1 VLFRSVAPFRQLT
14 EDTTRTDYFI
24 TQVEVLRSRD
34 LARKTLEKLH
44 LLSGDATQQ
53 AGEIDVLLSSLSVT
67 PIKSEM
73 GGSRVISVA
82 ITSTDAHSAAQLAN
96 GIAQTYVEQ
105 NLDARRKGSLEA
117 TAWLNDRLAELR
129 RQVNTREG
137 ALQQYREQKDA
148 VSLDERQ
155 NIVVQKLGQLN
166 QAVTAA
172 RTDRIDRESLYQ
184 QLVAIQAQGAPVDT
198 FPAII
203 ANTFIQG
210 LKAEL
215 ASLQREKA
223 QLSEQLGDL
232 HPDMIKVNTA
242 IDAAQH
248 RLNAEMAKV
257 IEGVKNDYRAAQAR
271 EKGLLAALEDQK
283 REVLNL
289 NQKAIGYTSLQRDA
303 TSTQQVFESVLQRMK
318 ETELSGQLQSNNV
331 RVLDLAEVPQFAI
344 WPRQQ
349 LNLLAALV
357 GGLFLG
363 VSLVIG
369 LEYMNPRI
377 SDAGDLKEAFGLPM
391 LGVAP
396 VVAGLKSGFSGV
408 ESLAPEFHEALR
420 GIRTRILLSPTAAAA
435 RSLAVT
441 STAPGEGKT
450 TLASGLAV
458 SLAMAGRKV
467 LLIDADMR
475 RPQLHRIFDLERSP
489 GLSNVLAGEIK
500 APAAVRTTAMNGL
513 HVLAAGDEPDVRSEP
528 LDSESVA
535 VLIEGFGARFDMVVL
550 DCPPVMAIA
559 DASIIANAS
568 SSVVFVV
575 EAGSNREIARAA
587 LERLASVQ
595 AQIVGVVLN
604 KAEDT
609 RGSAYYYQY
618 YAQSA
623 RT

>member
-1 VLFRSVAPFRQLT
+1 
-14 EDTTRTDYFI
+14 
-24 TQVEVLRSRD
+24 
-34 LARKTLEKLH
+34 
-44 LLSGDATQQ
+44 
-53 AGEIDVLLSSLSVT
+53 
-67 PIKSEM
+67 
-73 GGSRVISVA
+73 
-82 ITSTDAHSAAQLAN
+82 
-96 GIAQTYVEQ
+96 
-105 NLDARRKGSLEA
+105 
-117 TAWLNDRLAELR
+117 
-129 RQVNTREG
+129 
-137 ALQQYREQKDA
+137 
-148 VSLDERQ
+148 
-155 NIVVQKLGQLN
+155 
-166 QAVTAA
+166 
-172 RTDRIDRESLYQ
+172 
-184 QLVAIQAQGAPVDT
+184 
-198 FPAII
+198 
-203 ANTFIQG
+203 
-210 LKAEL
+210 
-215 ASLQREKA
+215 
-223 QLSEQLGDL
+223 
-232 HPDMIKVNTA
+232 MIKVNTA

-377 SDAGDLKEAFGLPM
+377 SDASDLKEAFGLPM